1 MLILVWTFLANT
13 LRYMS
18 TNMNSSTVE
27 WHEVPSWKKHRC
39 HLLHVKV
46 SIFQSVEVNH
56 WPFCMILKIDQGI
69 IIIVKL
75 ITGNTWRQWGLIDIL
90 EISSLGH
97 EEQMTVKAWDV
108 HSMIS
113 VHGLRH
119 PLLLSSCTVWF
130 RDRDSQKYKGGYY
143 VPPLHDEPGPGSSP
157 ILVQAFWWHVGY
169 SLA

>member
-1 MLILVWTFLANT
+1 M
-13 LRYMS
+13 
-18 TNMNSSTVE
+18 
-27 WHEVPSWKKHRC
+27 
-39 HLLHVKV
+39 
-46 SIFQSVEVNH
+46 EVNH

-75 ITGNTWRQWGLIDIL
+75 ITGNTWRQWGLIDLL

-108 HSMIS
+108 HNMIS
-113 VHGLRH
+113 VHGLRA

-130 RDRDSQKYKGGYY
+130 RDRDSQKYKGDYY

-157 ILVQAFWWHVGY
+157 ILAQAFWWHMLAILLRNWYEVCNRKVGTPDDY
-169 SLA
+169 KLGKKSLIF